1 MDDFDSLSRAL
12 ERWFEAD
19 LDALPAALRTRVLQ
33 DFLPMAWG
41 ELAPEQRRSFAAQW
55 DEQHDPALEGARQ
68 EGWDRFWQMSDL
80 EDQIERWE
88 SVAAPT
94 AKDLDIKEAKLVE
107 LRRALARV
115 NTQLRAGTSV
125 PVAATRR
132 HGGSQTIR
140 QGVRYLAYPAALAQL
155 RSRLNAT
162 PEELAAWIYM
172 GPQANGLAAYV
183 NANEL
188 DPPPRFNF
196 PVPDPWH
203 IGQHHDYLAP
213 MMACWFRADEV
224 EVFQPAERYMVGRDL
239 IARWAKVPGI
249 DPVAYIRAKIQESR
263 LLDVHPIYGG
273 TRGADPED
281 KDLPPMET
289 GLYRVSEIEAVESED
304 FGAVVSPQIESAEE
318 RRLRVRGRVE
328 ALRAAGV
335 KAFLKTVAAEE
346 GLSVSRIKQLV
357 KGSSGTRQ
365 PKAPASWTAPIQ
377 MRDRATQGKRKR

>member
-41 ELAPEQRRSFAAQW
+41 ELAPAQRRSFAAQW

-115 NTQLRAGTSV
+115 NAQLRAGTSA

-196 PVPDPWH
+196 HAADPW
-203 IGQHHDYLAP
+203 
-213 MMACWFRADEV
+213 
-224 EVFQPAERYMVGRDL
+224 
-239 IARWAKVPGI
+239 
-249 DPVAYIRAKIQESR
+249 
-263 LLDVHPIYGG
+263 
-273 TRGADPED
+273 
-281 KDLPPMET
+281 
-289 GLYRVSEIEAVESED
+289 
-304 FGAVVSPQIESAEE
+304 
-318 RRLRVRGRVE
+318 
-328 ALRAAGV
+328 
-335 KAFLKTVAAEE
+335 
-346 GLSVSRIKQLV
+346 
-357 KGSSGTRQ
+357 SST
-365 PKAPASWTAPIQ
+365 T
-377 MRDRATQGKRKR
+377 